1 MADFELDRIFL
12 KSLSL
17 DDKRGNSLEVADGPM
32 MIEDDAGSDLMEI
45 DGVDTNNELSYQP
58 FQSSNDTP
66 VYKEDKSNII
76 DIDDGSDV
84 SSVETHGGNRNQ
96 EIGSREDSEHDSSSQ
111 IKKERKNSAYDG
123 IIASVSHSLLS
134 PTTLGA
140 KLAIKSPLRLL
151 PAPESSPETLPQPFH
166 TSGDDSVDYE
176 VDTDLAMKSYSTQND
191 FQKPNHVPLDQGL
204 PSRRNM
210 NVFHP
215 RDSFSLFA
223 NDSVRHAQNAN
234 NSGDMGHFSRG
245 WNAGRASYQVPGA
258 QGNVSGLPFSNFFHP
273 PGVSHPQTFQVHHH
287 HYYNS
292 APPVRESYNTLPGE
306 SPEESKEHI
315 GADRLALT
323 RQAARFVD
331 EHGDVSLPL
340 PWTSSSTPSDK
351 IPYMISSYL
360 QLAANI
366 TAFCYVAFLVLSGVQ
381 TVRQDIKHKLSQQ
394 VANTLIE
401 MESCKRSYIENNCS
415 PDTIVPI
422 LEKPCAYWLKCMS
435 QDPYSGGGRKSS
447 ISAETLGMIVNS
459 LIEPLS
465 LKFFLALFSIV
476 LVIFAC
482 NFSFG
487 FLRAKAYYGWSD
499 SDSSH
504 VSSNKKKDRD
514 SPYLLSSS

>member
-17 DDKRGNSLEVADGPM
+17 DDKRGNSLEVADGSM
-32 MIEDDAGSDLMEI
+32 IIEDDGGSDLMEI
-45 DGVDTNNELSYQP
+45 DGVDTSNEISYQA
-58 FQSSNDTP
+58 FQLSNDVP
-66 VYKEDKSNII
+66 VHKEDKSDII
-76 DIDDGSDV
+76 DVEDGSDV
-84 SSVETHGGNRNQ
+84 LSFDTRGGNGNQ
-96 EIGSREDSEHDSSSQ
+96 EIGSRENSEHDSSSQ
-111 IKKERKNSAYDG
+111 IEKERKNSAYDG

-140 KLAIKSPLRLL
+140 KLAIKLPLRLL
-151 PAPESSPETLPQPFH
+151 PAPEGSLEPRQK
-166 TSGDDSVDYE
+166 SGDDSIDYE
-176 VDTDLAMKSYSTQND
+176 VDTDTAMTSYSTQND
-191 FQKPNHVPLDQGL
+191 FPKSCHISSGQGL
-204 PSRRNM
+204 PLRRNM

-215 RDSFSLFA
+215 QDSFSLFA
-223 NDSVRHAQNAN
+223 NDGVRQAHNAD
-234 NSGDMGHFSRG
+234 NSGGMNCFSHG
-245 WNAGRASYQVPGA
+245 WNNGSAMYGVPGA
-258 QGNVSGLPFSNFFHP
+258 QGNMNGLQYSNFFH
-273 PGVSHPQTFQVHHH
+273 HPAASQSQTFQVHHH

-292 APPVRESYNTLPGE
+292 APPARDSHNTLPGE
-306 SPEESKEHI
+306 SLQKNEEHI

-323 RQAARFVD
+323 RQTAHLVD

-340 PWTSSSTPSDK
+340 PWTSSSAPSDK

-366 TAFCYVAFLVLSGVQ
+366 TAFCYMAYLVLSGVQ

-435 QDPYSGGGRKSS
+435 QDPYSGGGRKSL

-465 LKFFLALFSIV
+465 LKFFFALFSIV

-499 SDSSH
+499 GDSFH
-504 VSSNKKKDRD
+504 DTSSKKNSRE